1 MIMSK
6 KMKFKRVL
14 LCALLISLPFLSQLA
29 NKTKVN
35 DNIKAEMCINNDTV
49 MNYDSISLYQLISP
63 KDSIKNELIDEVE
76 AYIFG
81 NFPKT
86 HKVIPASIVENGL
99 EHEIDI
105 LFMMAQT
112 QLETQFGTLGAG
124 RESSRRSLF
133 GVAVRRYSDYD
144 SAIEDYIAILK
155 KSYLT
160 KGRTEQHLMRNYT
173 TTRGGRYASNP
184 TYEVELRRT
193 YNDIARKTKI
203 KDLQNKYMES

>member
-1 MIMSK
+1 MIMSR
-6 KMKFKRVL
+6 KMKFNRVL

-29 NKTKVN
+29 NKTNVN

-49 MNYDSISLYQLISP
+49 INDSINLCQLIST

-86 HKVIPASIVENGL
+86 HKAIPASIVENGL
-99 EHEIDI
+99 ENEIDI

-133 GVAVRRYSDYD
+133 GVAVKRYSTYD
-144 SAIEDYIAILK
+144 KAVEDYIAILK
-155 KSYLT
+155 KHYLT

-173 TTRGGRYASNP
+173 TTRGGRYASHP
-184 TYEVELRRT
+184 YYEAELRKT

-203 KDLQNKYMES
+203 KILQDKYMKS